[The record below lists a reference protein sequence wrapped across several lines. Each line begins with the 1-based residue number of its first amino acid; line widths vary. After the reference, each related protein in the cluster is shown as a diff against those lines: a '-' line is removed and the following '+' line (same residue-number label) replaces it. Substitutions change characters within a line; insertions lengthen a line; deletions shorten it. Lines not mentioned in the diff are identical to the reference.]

1 MIKVAKVKNNL
12 RQKVVNQKVKRM
24 IRINLKMLKLIKK
37 AKSHQNQ
44 RVIRKVNKKK
54 KLKI

>member
-12 RQKVVNQKVKRM
+12 SQKVANQKVKRM

-44 RVIRKVNKKK
+44 KVIRKVNKRK